1 MRKLK
6 GIISGLA
13 GALAVNILHEFIRRY
28 DSKAPRIDLIGKEAL
43 SKSLSGIGVDPPKG
57 KNLHQATLAGD
68 IVSNTLYYS
77 LIASGDINKKWMR
90 GAMLGAS
97 AGLGALKLPKPMGLD
112 DKPVTK
118 NRKAEVLTVL
128 YYTFGGLVTAATYA
142 LLTRK

>member
-13 GALAVNILHEFIRRY
+13 GALAVNILHETIRRY

-43 SKSLSGIGVDPPKG
+43 SKSLLEIGVEPPKG

-68 IVSNTLYYS
+68 IVSNALYYS
-77 LIASGDINKKWMR
+77 LIASGDVNKKWLR

-97 AGLGALKLPKPMGLD
+97 AGIGALKLPKPMGLD
-112 DKPVTK
+112 DTPVTK

-142 LLTRK
+142 LLTKK